1 VAANKHCLAF
11 FLASGTT
18 FLLPAEISSPVFYLT
33 QRVKEAT
40 MAKPFEGKVAL
51 ITGGASGIGRAT
63 ALAFS
68 REGAEV
74 VVADV
79 NAEGG
84 EETVRL
90 IKENGGEASFV
101 KCDVSR
107 ASDVEGMVSK
117 AVEEYGR
124 LDCAFNNA
132 GVGVL
137 KSVVECTEEDWDL
150 TMNVNLKGVWLC
162 MKHEMLHMLK
172 QGSGAIVNT
181 SSAAGLMATQ
191 GHAPYT
197 ASKHGVVALTK
208 VGALDGASFGVRVNA
223 VCPGGVLTPMLEP
236 LLEAE
241 PHMKE
246 VMKMMHP
253 LRRIGKPEEIAA
265 AVIWLCSDAASFV
278 TGVAFPVDG
287 GVLSGQQMGGPEN

>member
-1 VAANKHCLAF
+1 
-11 FLASGTT
+11 
-18 FLLPAEISSPVFYLT
+18 
-33 QRVKEAT
+33 
-40 MAKPFEGKVAL
+40 MAKLFEGKVAL
-51 ITGGASGIGRAT
+51 ITGGSSGIGRAT

-68 REGAEV
+68 GEGAKV

-79 NAEGG
+79 NTEGG

-90 IKENGGEASFV
+90 IQEASGEALFA
-101 KCDVSR
+101 KCDVSQ
-107 ASDVEGMVSK
+107 ASEVEAMVSK
-117 AVEEYGR
+117 VVEEYGC

-132 GVGVL
+132 GVGVF
-137 KSVVECTEEDWDL
+137 KSVVECTEDDWDQ

-162 MKHEMLHMLK
+162 MKYELLQMFRQK
-172 QGSGAIVNT
+172 SGAIVNT
-181 SSAAGLMATQ
+181 SSAAGLIATQ

-208 VGALDGASFGVRVNA
+208 VGALDGAALGIRVNA

-236 LLEAE
+236 LLEE
-241 PHMKE
+241 QPHMKE
-246 VMKMMHP
+246 VMKMTHP

-265 AVIWLCSDAASFV
+265 AVLWLCSDAASFV

-287 GVLSGQQMGGPEN
+287 GVVSGQQMGGPPDNME